1 MPLLGGVPPG
11 DPLGGP
17 PPPPPPPA
25 RPRPRPRLGGVP
37 RLGVEGPLE
46 GGPPGEPAGEPAGDA
61 AIRLARRR
69 MLGRVTGVV
78 GAPANNGARAAAS
91 ILAVVL
97 NDEGDPGDG
106 DGHCCIHDAGL
117 LPDTTLLAGEMEGGV
132 GPMGMG
138 LRLMGTGDGV
148 GVGPTGTVDGVDARP
163 PNSLFI
169 KSVLTPDRAA
179 A

>member
-17 PPPPPPPA
+17 PPP
-25 RPRPRPRLGGVP
+25 RPRPRLGGVP
-37 RLGVEGPLE
+37 RLGVEGPPE
-46 GGPPGEPAGEPAGDA
+46 GGPPGEPAGDA
-61 AIRLARRR
+61 AAAAAARRLARRR

-78 GAPANNGARAAAS
+78 GAPANKGARAAAS

-97 NDEGDPGDG
+97 NDEGDPVDG

-117 LPDTTLLAGEMEGGV
+117 IPDTTLLAGEMEGGV

-163 PNSLFI
+163 PNSVHKI
-169 KSVLTPDRAA
+169 GTHTRSSCGLT
-179 A
+179 